1 MTPIILFS
9 SMFLIAFAA
18 ALAAAAVMW
27 VLQPSAVKLFDEAAP
42 GMDASQMAS
51 SETPLIKDEDLSTI
65 AIWSELL
72 KRISHVGILRRWLE
86 EAGLDWSVGR
96 VTWSM
101 MLSFSAA
108 YALFWQGASLPPGFS
123 FIGATAVGLLPLV
136 LIRALRQRRF
146 RQFGEQFPEALDSLA
161 RALKAGYPLS
171 SAVELLA
178 MEQPE
183 PLAGEMRRLRDQ
195 WKLGVGWDQ
204 ALDDLSSRVPL
215 PEVSMFAAAVKMQN
229 RVGGRLN
236 DVLGRLGDSM
246 RDNQVFESEVR
257 SIAAHSRITGTV
269 LTILPVG
276 IGILLYVVNPDYVK
290 TLFRRE
296 EGRMMLLAI
305 VIANVAAHFFIRKL
319 TQVRG

>member
-1 MTPIILFS
+1 MTPIILFAA
-9 SMFLIAFAA
+9 MFLVAFAT
-18 ALAAAAVMW
+18 ALAAAALAW

-42 GMDASQMAS
+42 GLNPSQMAS

-72 KRISHVGILRRWLE
+72 KRISHVGTLRRWLE
-86 EAGLDWSVGR
+86 EADLDWSVGR

-101 MLSFSAA
+101 MLSASAA
-108 YALFWQGASLPPGFS
+108 YALLWQGLSMPPGLS
-123 FIGATAVGLLPLV
+123 LLGAAGVGTLPLV

-146 RQFGEQFPEALDSLA
+146 KQFGEQFPEALDALS

-183 PLAGEMRRLRDQ
+183 PLATEMRRLRDQ

-204 ALDDLSSRVPL
+204 ALNELSSRVPL
-215 PEVSMFAAAVKMQN
+215 AEVSMFVAAVKMQN

-257 SIAAHSRITGTV
+257 SIAAHSRITGSVLTV
-269 LTILPVG
+269 LPVA

-290 TLFRRE
+290 LLFQRE
-296 EGRMMLLAI
+296 EGRMMLTAV
-305 VIANVAAHFFIRKL
+305 VIANIAAHFFIRKL
-319 TQVRG
+319 TQVRT